1 MAREHTGAPVV
12 CVDGPSGS
20 GKGTVA
26 QRVAA
31 ALGFH
36 LLDSGALYRLTALAA
51 STADVDLDD
60 ADALARTAAR
70 MQPRFEPGADGT
82 TRIVLDGDDV
92 TEAIRAEAV
101 GMNASKVAAEPGV
114 REALLQRQRDFRQP
128 PGLVADGRDMGTVVF
143 PDAELKVFLTAS
155 AGERAERRHKQLSE
169 KGIDAS
175 LADLLQDIEARD
187 AQDAERGA
195 SPMAAADDAVV
206 IDSTERSAESVTGEV
221 LERARRVL

>member
-1 MAREHTGAPVV
+1 MTNEHAKPPVV

-51 STADVDLDD
+51 TQADVDLDD
-60 ADALARTAAR
+60 GDALARTAAR
-70 MQPRFEPGADGT
+70 MQPCFEPGADGT
-82 TRIVLDGDDV
+82 TRITLDGDDV

-101 GMNASKVAAEPGV
+101 GMNASKVAAEPTV
-114 REALLQRQRDFRQP
+114 REALLQRQRDFRQA

-155 AGERAERRHKQLSE
+155 ARERARRRHKQLKE

-175 LADLLQDIEARD
+175 LSDLLHHIETRD
-187 AQDAERGA
+187 AQDAHRGA
-195 SPMAAADDAVV
+195 SPMAAADDALV
-206 IDSTERSAESVTGEV
+206 IDSTERSVESVTDEV
-221 LERARRVL
+221 LARARQL

>member
-1 MAREHTGAPVV
+1 MTSEHARAPVV

-51 STADVDLDD
+51 TQADADLDD
-60 ADALARTAAR
+60 GTALARTAAR
-70 MQPRFEPGADGT
+70 MQPRFEPAADGT
-82 TRIVLDGDDV
+82 TRITLDGDDV

-101 GMNASKVAAEPGV
+101 AMNASKVAAEPAV
-114 REALLQRQRDFRQP
+114 RQALLQRQRDFRQA

-155 AGERAERRHKQLSE
+155 ARERAERRHKQLKE
-169 KGIDAS
+169 KGIAANLD
-175 LADLLQDIEARD
+175 DLLQDIEARD
-187 AQDAERGA
+187 AQDAQRGA
-195 SPMAAADDAVV
+195 SPMAAADDAWV
-206 IDSTERSAESVTGEV
+206 IDSTERSAESVTEEV
-221 LERARRVL
+221 LERARQLL